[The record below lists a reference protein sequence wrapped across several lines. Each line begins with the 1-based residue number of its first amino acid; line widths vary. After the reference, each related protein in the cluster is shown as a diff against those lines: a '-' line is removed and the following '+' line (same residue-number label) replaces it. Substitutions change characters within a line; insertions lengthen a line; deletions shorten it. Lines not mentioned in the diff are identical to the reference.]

1 MPVVVMLA
9 AVVVAGLPWL
19 WSARR
24 RGGGDI
30 PARIVAGAAGRLPA
44 CLQEWGLAMA
54 AELPQIP
61 DRTGRWRFAA
71 GVLRVALFPPVRP
84 GRRVLVT
91 ALAGLAAAAG
101 LTAAAAGEVPS
112 LTVFAAAF
120 GLLLGGYATMA
131 TWRSAWDGWTARQV
145 VVVAVAMAGVAAS
158 VTDAVW
164 IAVFHPGAITAS
176 TNVPAFSIVFAV
188 LLAGFLVAALSLP
201 RGRHCRAV
209 LWWGLGGTLASG
221 TVYVAA
227 AATGA
232 VGPELLV
239 GLVTALAVA
248 ALVSARTGSQPAGI
262 RAGLLVAALSAPI
275 RFAVDITTLLRVH
288 HYTLTDSYDIAAFPH
303 SGYPDVASYLL
314 SDALGGAILSG
325 MLIYSVLT
333 VAAALLGA
341 AVGARSSR
349 PDLLTDG

>member
-9 AVVVAGLPWL
+9 VVVVAGLPWL

-24 RGGGDI
+24 RDGGDI
-30 PARIVAGAAGRLPA
+30 PARIVAGAGGRLPA
-44 CLQEWGLAMA
+44 CLQEWGQAMA

-61 DRTGRWRFAA
+61 GRAARWRFAA

-91 ALAGLAAAAG
+91 ALVALAAAAG

-120 GLLLGGYATMA
+120 GLLLAGYATTA

-145 VVVAVAMAGVAAS
+145 VVVAVATAGVAAS

-164 IAVFHPGAITAS
+164 IAVFHPAAITAS
-176 TNVPAFSIVFAV
+176 TNVPAYSIVFAV

-201 RGRHCRAV
+201 RGRHGRAV

-221 TVYVAA
+221 AVYVAA

-248 ALVSARTGSQPAGI
+248 ALVSGRTGSQPAGI
-262 RAGLLVAALSAPI
+262 RAGLLVAALGAPI

-288 HYTLTDSYDIAAFPH
+288 HYTLTDPYDIAAFPH
-303 SGYPDVASYLL
+303 SGYPDAASYLL

-333 VAAALLGA
+333 VAAALVGA

>member
-24 RGGGDI
+24 RAGRDI
-30 PARIVAGAAGRLPA
+30 PARIVAGAVGRLPA
-44 CLQEWGLAMA
+44 CLQEWGQAMA

-61 DRTGRWRFAA
+61 DRAGRWRFAA
-71 GVLRVALFPPVRP
+71 GVLRVALFPPVRH

-131 TWRSAWDGWTARQV
+131 TWRSAWDDWTARQV
-145 VVVAVAMAGVAAS
+145 VVVAVATAGVAAS

-164 IAVFHPGAITAS
+164 VAVFHPAAITAS
-176 TNVPAFSIVFAV
+176 TNVPAYSIVFAV

-201 RGRHCRAV
+201 RGRHGRAV

-227 AATGA
+227 AVTGA

-239 GLVTALAVA
+239 GLVTALAIA
-248 ALVSARTGSQPAGI
+248 ALVSARTGSQQAGI

-333 VAAALLGA
+333 IAVALLGA